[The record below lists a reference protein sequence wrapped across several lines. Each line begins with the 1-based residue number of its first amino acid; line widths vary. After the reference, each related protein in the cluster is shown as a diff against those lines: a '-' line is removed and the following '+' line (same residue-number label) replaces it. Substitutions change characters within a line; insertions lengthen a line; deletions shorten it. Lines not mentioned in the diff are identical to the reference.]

1 MLTLSTDETSQTNG
15 SGDPKTSSV
24 IFSQLPLLRD
34 QGTGPVHFPSYEPP
48 ETRPER
54 FQPVHIDVDYENVS
68 HHLERSSVSQVR
80 DQDSDLLQTAAQQ
93 SSSLDQLW
101 ERFCACW
108 SLEESRPTSQR
119 EASLLER
126 LERLSRLIHS
136 TRGTEAPETYRVP
149 REKVGRRQE
158 DATRMGRENSQVGE
172 MEGRV
177 RGRRE
182 VDDPHFSHQAWTHRV
197 QEPSHPDDEGSFT
210 SSCSHDTSQHQHLRP
225 ADRDES
231 ETLSTVSGSLSTV
244 DTTRLVRV
252 YGAHRVEHLKDS
264 ASLRKLYST
273 IDKQKEGR
281 EQRRGRTKEPVLI
294 TPPETTDESTVRLF
308 PDVREHRTN

>member
-1 MLTLSTDETSQTNG
+1 MCDSLTLSADETSQTNV

-24 IFSQLPLLRD
+24 VFSQRPLLRD
-34 QGTGPVHFPSYEPP
+34 QGTSTVHFPSYDPL
-48 ETRPER
+48 ETSPER

-68 HHLERSSVSQVR
+68 HHSERSSVSQVR
-80 DQDSDLLQTAAQQ
+80 DQDSDLPQTAAQH

-101 ERFCACW
+101 ERFCACR

-136 TRGTEAPETYRVP
+136 ARGSKAPETYRVP
-149 REKVGRRQE
+149 QEKVGRRKE
-158 DATRMGRENSQVGE
+158 DATGMGRKNSQVGE

-182 VDDPHFSHQAWTHRV
+182 VEDPHFSHQAWTHRV
-197 QEPSHPDDEGSFT
+197 QEPSQPADEGSFT

-231 ETLSTVSGSLSTV
+231 ETLSTASGSISTV
-244 DTTRLVRV
+244 DTARLVRV
-252 YGAHRVEHLKDS
+252 YGAHRVEHLKNS

-281 EQRRGRTKEPVLI
+281 EQRRGRTRKKKKSGTEILM
-294 TPPETTDESTVRLF
+294 
-308 PDVREHRTN
+308 N